1 MVIESWEPAAVESD
15 GIAGYIFGKPGFV
28 DGEDFHTGP
37 IIERFDDRV
46 INMSGKCY
54 WLGKPAAVPAA
65 VPSAEPTATPSA
77 ELTATPS
84 AKPNATPSAEPAE
97 PSADPSAVPSS
108 KPSAEPSA
116 APSAAPSAVPSA
128 VPTAAPSAAPSAV
141 PSAKQSAEP
150 SAAPSA
156 ELSTALS
163 ADLMETE
170 DDLPPGAIRKRTI
183 VQVDDV
189 SSEEDDNYASLQK
202 GGQGKRAVGSA
213 TVSATPLPLCSI
225 RPQLRG

>member
-116 APSAAPSAVPSA
+116 APSA
-128 VPTAAPSAAPSAV
+128 
-141 PSAKQSAEP
+141 
-150 SAAPSA
+150 